1 MSVPALGT
9 AAQASLLVPAPLHP
23 LVHSPAVWL
32 EAHEETETPCQA
44 AVDSHGHHNE
54 RRHDDEA
61 KDNEGRRAVVI
72 QDAFAVAG
80 S

>member
-1 MSVPALGT
+1 MSVPAPGT

-32 EAHEETETPCQA
+32 EAQEETEAPCQA

-54 RRHDDEA
+54 RGHDDKA
-61 KDNEGRRAVVI
+61 KDDEGRRAVVI
-72 QDAFAVAG
+72 QEAFAVVG